1 MMFDVVLRRF
11 HRVMRCVV
19 EVPLRALGVMRRRL
33 VIAFFVVRR
42 RLAMM
47 TRRVLVVFRCF
58 VMMFCRL
65 LRHGASSFYRSAVR
79 LGLARDSRVRPP

>member
-1 MMFDVVLRRF
+1 
-11 HRVMRCVV
+11 MRCVV
-19 EVPLRALGVMRRRL
+19 KVSLRAVSVMRRRL

-47 TRRVLVVFRCF
+47 TRRVLVMFRRF

-65 LRHGASSFYRSAVR
+65 LRHDASSFYRSAGR
-79 LGLARDSRVRPP
+79 LGPARGSSVRPR